1 MRTQTLFSGKLAGA
15 LLIALSA
22 SVYGASPKSAFQGA
36 TTRQDATNELSLVV
50 GRSVLLDTAQPVQ
63 RVAVGLGD
71 FAEAS
76 VITPTEIMVNG
87 KTAGETTLILWE
99 SGGNREFFNVVVR
112 ASNAPT
118 VDRIEGVRREIHTE
132 LPNQTIR
139 VSQEGGS
146 VFLRGT
152 VDSLTSSDRAEKIA
166 AVGGKVVNLLNVAVP
181 ASRPQILLKC
191 NFASVDRS
199 KSRELGINIF
209 STGLGNVLGGITT
222 GQFSPPSVTIG
233 GGGTGGGAGGSSGG
247 GSGSG
252 GSGTLPTAVL
262 GNELNLF
269 AFFPGLDLGAT
280 IRALEDKGLVQVL
293 SEPNVLAEDGKQG
306 SILAGGEYPYPV
318 AQSSGTGS
326 GSTISIMFK
335 EYGVRLIFLPH
346 ITPQGTIDLQV
357 ISEVS
362 SLDFANAVTISGF
375 TVPAI
380 AQRRVQTEV
389 ELAKGQSFAIGGLLD
404 NRTQETLQKIPF
416 ISSIPILG
424 KFFQSIS
431 KTKNNSELIVIVTP
445 EVVHQVPEG
454 TIPNPKFVEPWL
466 PPNSA
471 TPMHHPDGTG
481 TGIAGAAP
489 SSHEAPATMPVEEL
503 IQNMRNQP
511 TISDSAGS
519 YASSGFASSGSG
531 GSGGAGSTP
540 SLGQS
545 QPTAAP
551 SPSPQ

>member
-15 LLIALSA
+15 LLIALCA

-36 TTRQDATNELSLVV
+36 TMRQDATNELALVV

-87 KTAGETTLILWE
+87 KAAGETTLILWE
-99 SGGNREFFNVVVR
+99 SGGNREFFNVTVR

-118 VDRIEGVRREIHTE
+118 VDRMEGVRREIRTE
-132 LPNQTIR
+132 LPNESIR

-152 VDSLTSSDRAEKIA
+152 VDSLTSSDRAERIA

-191 NFASVDRS
+191 NFASVDRT
-199 KSRELGINIF
+199 KTRELGINIF
-209 STGLGNVLGGITT
+209 STGLGNVIGGITT
-222 GQFSPPSVTIG
+222 GQFSPPSVTTG
-233 GGGTGGGAGGSSGG
+233 GGGTGTPPAA
-247 GSGSG
+247 
-252 GSGTLPTAVL
+252 TLS
-262 GNELNLF
+262 NELNLF

-318 AQSSGTGS
+318 AQSSGIGA

-389 ELAKGQSFAIGGLLD
+389 ELSKGQSFAIGGLLD

-445 EVVHQVPEG
+445 EVVQPAHEG
-454 TIPNPKFVEPWL
+454 TVPNPKFVEPFM
-466 PPNSA
+466 PPNSE

-481 TGIAGAAP
+481 TGIAAAAHP
-489 SSHEAPATMPVEEL
+489 APAAPATVPVEQL
-503 IQNMRNQP
+503 IQNMKNQP
-511 TISDSAGS
+511 TIVDSAGS
-519 YASSGFASSGSG
+519 YTSSGFASSGSG

-540 SLGQS
+540 GLGQS

>member
-1 MRTQTLFSGKLAGA
+1 MRTQTLLSGKLAGA
-15 LLIALSA
+15 LLIALCA

-36 TTRQDATNELSLVV
+36 TMRQDATNELALVV

-87 KTAGETTLILWE
+87 KTPGETTLILWE
-99 SGGNREFFNVVVR
+99 SGGNREFFNVTVR

-118 VDRIEGVRREIHTE
+118 VDRMEGVRREIRTE

-152 VDSLTSSDRAEKIA
+152 VDSLTSSDRAERIA

-181 ASRPQILLKC
+181 ASRAQILLKC

-222 GQFSPPSVTIG
+222 GQFSPPTVTIG
-233 GGGTGGGAGGSSGG
+233 GGGTGSSGSSGAGGGSSGG
-247 GSGSG
+247 SG
-252 GSGTLPTAVL
+252 GGSSTLPTAIL

-306 SILAGGEYPYPV
+306 SILAGGQYPYPV
-318 AQSSGTGS
+318 AQSSGTGG

-416 ISSIPILG
+416 ISNIPILG

-431 KTKNNSELIVIVTP
+431 KTKTNSELIVIVTP

-466 PPNSA
+466 PPNST

-481 TGIAGAAP
+481 TGIATAAP
-489 SSHEAPATMPVEEL
+489 SSQAVPATMPVEEL
-503 IQNMRNQP
+503 IQNMRSQP
-511 TISDSAGS
+511 TIVDAAGS
-519 YASSGFASSGSG
+519 YGSSGSG
-531 GSGGAGSTP
+531 SSGGAGSTP
-540 SLGQS
+540 SLGQAQS
-545 QPTAAP
+545 TSAP
-551 SPSPQ
+551 AQSPQ

>member
-15 LLIALSA
+15 LLIALCA

-36 TTRQDATNELSLVV
+36 TTRQDATNELALVV

-87 KTAGETTLILWE
+87 KAAGETTLILWE
-99 SGGNREFFNVVVR
+99 SGGQREFFNVTVR

-118 VDRIEGVRREIHTE
+118 ADRMEGVRREIRTE

-152 VDSLTSSDRAEKIA
+152 VDSLTSADRAERIA
-166 AVGGKVVNLLNVAVP
+166 SVGGKVVNLLNVAVP
-181 ASRPQILLKC
+181 ASRAQILLKC

-233 GGGTGGGAGGSSGG
+233 GGGTGAGGSSGG

-252 GSGTLPTAVL
+252 GSGALPTAVL

-306 SILAGGEYPYPV
+306 SILAGGSYPYPV
-318 AQSSGTGS
+318 AQSSGSGG

-346 ITPQGTIDLQV
+346 ITPQGTIDLQI

-466 PPNSA
+466 PPNSE

-481 TGIAGAAP
+481 TGIAAAAP
-489 SSHEAPATMPVEEL
+489 SSPAVPATIPVEEL

-511 TISDSAGS
+511 TISDGGGS
-519 YASSGFASSGSG
+519 YGASGFASSSSG

-545 QPTAAP
+545 QPTSAP
-551 SPSPQ
+551 ASSPQ